1 MEIEFAKIGSSIY
14 LFGMSMW
21 IAILCSAGILG
32 FSIMLLR
39 LSGVW
44 NNIFAPLRLQPK
56 ESFDPLSTAPVG
68 WIENHAFWDNHPE
81 IDDNS
86 ALESVDFWEDD
97 SRRFAS

>member
-1 MEIEFAKIGSSIY
+1 LEIEFAKIESSIY

-21 IAILCSAGILG
+21 VAILCSIGILG

-44 NNIFAPLRLQPK
+44 NNIFAPLRLRPK
-56 ESFDPLSTAPVG
+56 ESFDPLVAAPLG

-81 IDDNS
+81 IGDNS
-86 ALESVDFWEDD
+86 ELESIDFWEGD
-97 SRRFAS
+97 SKRFAS